1 VDPAP
6 GRSVDAKQEAG
17 AMAYDD
23 SRFRGEPG
31 FREEPDFRSDGG
43 DATTLADQS
52 STVYAAGNYPV
63 GGFGA
68 GDGETTEDTVGR
80 RGGGID
86 DLLDGGEADRD
97 RVAVHVLWELLLL
110 LGFAAVGYLLY
121 GTHRAALSGTALRDL
136 MLGAAVLGF
145 LTLGMGLSL
154 RGAAPNLAVGP
165 IALASAVF
173 FAAHADRGT
182 LTTAVVT
189 GLLAL
194 AVGAAVAVFVVGLHV
209 PGWAASLAAGLAVTA
224 WLLQQGD
231 EVKLTGGAPQR
242 HNALYWLAAV
252 VALAVVGG
260 LLGAV
265 RPVRRSLG
273 RFRPAGD
280 PARRRG
286 GAAALFTG
294 LAILGS
300 AALASAAGVLTALR
314 DTTVDPSENGFAL
327 TGLALGVALIGG
339 TSAYGRRGGVFG
351 SILAVGLVTVVLR
364 YVQESHRSVSPL
376 LVAAGAIGLGLVV
389 TRLVETFGRPKDA
402 DENDEWQPAPSTAP
416 VASTTSGWT
425 SRTTAGWGG
434 GSAGSAAT
442 ERWSAATGDD
452 RWGSR

>member
-1 VDPAP
+1 
-6 GRSVDAKQEAG
+6 
-17 AMAYDD
+17 MAYDD

-31 FREEPDFRSDGG
+31 FREEPDFRTGTE
-43 DATTLADQS
+43 ATTIAEPS
-52 STVYAAGNYPV
+52 SAVYTTGNYPV
-63 GGFGA
+63 GGVGV
-68 GDGETTEDTVGR
+68 GDGETTENTLGLRGSGR
-80 RGGGID
+80 GASLD
-86 DLLDGGEADRD
+86 DLLDGDTDRD

-110 LGFAAVGYLLY
+110 LAFAGTGYLLY
-121 GTHRAALSGTALRDL
+121 GTHRAAVSGSALRDL

-194 AVGAAVAVFVVGLHV
+194 AVGAVVAVFVVGLHV

-224 WLLQQGD
+224 WLLQHSD

-252 VALAVVGG
+252 VVLAVVGG

-273 RFRPAGD
+273 KFRPAGD

-300 AALASAAGVLTALR
+300 AALASVGGILMAMR
-314 DTTVDPSENGFAL
+314 ETTVDPTENGFAL

-389 TRLVETFGRPKDA
+389 TRLVETFGRPRDG
-402 DENDEWQPAPSTAP
+402 DDNDEWQAAASSPATSPSSPSSSISA
-416 VASTTSGWT
+416 WT
-425 SRTTAGWGG
+425 SRTSGWGDG
-434 GSAGSAAT
+434 AGTGATQRWGSGTA
-442 ERWSAATGDD
+442 ED
-452 RWGSR
+452 RWGNR